1 MGISGLRMKK
11 TLLWILLILLIS
23 SLSGSAS
30 ALFLYTLD
38 LVTSYR
44 LAQPKII
51 WLLPVAGF
59 AIGLLYY
66 YFGRSAYK
74 GNNLLLEQFHSPQER
89 IPFRMAPLVYIG
101 TLVSHL
107 VGASVGRE
115 GTAVQMGVAIA
126 DQFKSLFNLKDTDR
140 KILIVI
146 GISAGFASVF
156 GTPLAASVFAIEV
169 FHLKRIEYKY
179 VLYSIPAAYLA
190 HYICLAWGIH
200 HSVYSIPFIPSLS
213 LMNIFWCVNAGIIFG
228 IVAYSF
234 SKSSHFFADVSN
246 KIKYAPL
253 RPLLGGIVIIGLY
266 YFFDLQKYMGLG
278 LPVINA
284 AFTEQMHVYDFA
296 IKLALTVFT
305 IGFGFKGGE
314 VTPLFFIGAT
324 LGNILIWFIPL
335 PFALL
340 AGMGLVGV
348 FSGATNTPI
357 ACILMGVELFGVD
370 SIFYVAIA
378 CIVSFCFSGDKGIY
392 AAQRV

>member
-1 MGISGLRMKK
+1 MKK
-11 TLLWILLILLIS
+11 TLRWILLIVLIS

-44 LAQPKII
+44 VAQPQLI
-51 WLLPVAGF
+51 WLLPLAGF
-59 AIGLLYY
+59 SIGLLYY
-66 YFGRSAYK
+66 YYGRSASK
-74 GNNLLLEQFHSPQER
+74 GNNLLLEQFHTPQER
-89 IPFRMAPLVYIG
+89 IPFRMAPMVYIG

-115 GTAVQMGVAIA
+115 GTAVQMGGAIA
-126 DQFKSLFNLKDTDR
+126 DQFKSIFKLADTDR

-156 GTPLAASVFAIEV
+156 GTPLAACIFAIEV
-169 FHLKRIEYKY
+169 FHLKKIEYKY
-179 VLYSIPAAYLA
+179 ILYSIPAAYLA

-200 HSVYSIPFIPSLS
+200 HSVYSIPYIPTLS

-228 IVAYSF
+228 LVAYAF
-234 SKSSHFFADVSN
+234 SKSSHIFADLAN
-246 KIKYAPL
+246 KIKFAPL
-253 RPLLGGIVIIGLY
+253 RPFFAGLLLICLY

-278 LPVINA
+278 LPTINA
-284 AFTEQMHVYDFA
+284 AFTEQMQPYDFA

-305 IGFGFKGGE
+305 LGFGFKGGE

-324 LGNILIWFIPL
+324 LGNVLIWFIPL

-348 FSGATNTPI
+348 FSGATNTPL
-357 ACILMGVELFGVD
+357 ACILMGVELFGVE
-370 SIFYVAIA
+370 SVFYIAIA

-392 AAQRV
+392 TAQRVQY